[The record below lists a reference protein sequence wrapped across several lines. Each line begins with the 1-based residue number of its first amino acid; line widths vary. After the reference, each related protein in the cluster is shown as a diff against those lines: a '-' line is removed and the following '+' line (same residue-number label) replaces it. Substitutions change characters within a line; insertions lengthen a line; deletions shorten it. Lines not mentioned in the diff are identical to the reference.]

1 MINNWAIFSW
11 LENPIRNISINSL
24 KPKVRILHI
33 ISYNLYVTWIYWDF
47 ISGRD
52 KQDIL
57 VGDFIDHYQNLTLKS
72 MLGIQWFNNECDR
85 SDNFMRKV
93 FISNLYRCWW
103 HFCYGGAN
111 LTRKCRWHQKCHLM
125 YLSSLKSLLK
135 YRRWRLSETRSNIEL
150 YKK

>member
-1 MINNWAIFSW
+1 MIFAIFTATN
-11 LENPIRNISINSL
+11 LLSI
-24 KPKVRILHI
+24 
-33 ISYNLYVTWIYWDF
+33 F

-93 FISNLYRCWW
+93 FKSMLMLVTFLWMFVEKLYYQR
-103 HFCYGGAN
+103 H
-111 LTRKCRWHQKCHLM
+111 KM
-125 YLSSLKSLLK
+125 SLIFSVAYTFYQPSLENLLK
-135 YRRWRLSETRSNIEL
+135 HRR
-150 YKK
+150 